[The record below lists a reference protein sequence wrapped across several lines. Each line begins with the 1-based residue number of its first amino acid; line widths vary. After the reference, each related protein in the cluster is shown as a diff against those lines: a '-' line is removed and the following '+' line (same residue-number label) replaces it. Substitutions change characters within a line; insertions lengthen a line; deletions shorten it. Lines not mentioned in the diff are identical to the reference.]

1 LAARQ
6 ASPMDAPAAICLWI
20 WRTMA
25 ARVLGVERSDIG
37 RTYQNQTT
45 VSKLDAWRRKL
56 LDNKV

>member
-1 LAARQ
+1 
-6 ASPMDAPAAICLWI
+6 MDAPAAICLWI